1 MHVRSSYFILFIWI
15 WYPVDCNW
23 RCRHI
28 SKSIITC
35 ISNFEALYF
44 FILLQQFF
52 ISRIVKCPGSVVVAV
67 RWYLVWCRCKYY
79 LIPLQIL
86 MFKITW
92 HNDSWRRVKVA
103 VILCWCAVV
112 VVVRL
117 KTEWNCAKK
126 KGGCFCYLYTE
137 SLFFI
142 WFWWVFSKVH

>member
-44 FILLQQFF
+44 FILQQKFF

-67 RWYLVWCRCKYY
+67 CSSLMSM
-79 LIPLQIL
+79 QIL
-86 MFKITW
+86 SNSPPNSHVQNHFTQRFLTLRSYYVDALW
-92 HNDSWRRVKVA
+92 LLSSVWRQNGIVQSVK
-103 VILCWCAVV
+103 
-112 VVVRL
+112 
-117 KTEWNCAKK
+117 
-126 KGGCFCYLYTE
+126 F
-137 SLFFI
+137 LFFYDSTSFFI
-142 WFWWVFSKVH
+142 